1 VENPKQD
8 EHGRSIEH
16 MTSDKK
22 KEAGSTEPRPDDL
35 QAVTLMLERRQV
47 AWLDRIAEEDKT
59 RSRSVVARRAIDG
72 LYDKAAE

>member
-1 VENPKQD
+1 
-8 EHGRSIEH
+8 

-22 KEAGSTEPRPDDL
+22 KEAKGTEPRPDDL